1 MGYIENGTE
10 IAKKLNEQYGWARNP
25 IVAYLA
31 NAQQESNLTPAH
43 FQTGQ
48 GNWNSGVGMTQ
59 WTPGMNLQT
68 TPRAIS
74 WTVSFTI

>member
-31 NAQQESNLTPAH
+31 NAQQESNLNPPPFRADKG
-43 FQTGQ
+43 TGI
-48 GNWNSGVGMTQ
+48 
-59 WTPGMNLQT
+59 L
-68 TPRAIS
+68 A
-74 WTVSFTI
+74 